1 MSGRSSMLGVFC
13 LARLLLNCTHLSA
26 LEAESAQPASW
37 TLYIENDSFLNTDRY
52 YTNGIRLTRSYSRDG
67 LPRWAHRTRW
77 MERIVDGLHRCS
89 PGGNDGSCFDF
100 EAAWTFGQNLYT
112 PEDLRTS
119 RLIPDQRPYGAWLYY
134 GNVLTLSKPDLQ
146 HSLEID
152 VGAVGGSLALGEPVQ
167 RGWHS
172 LLRWLEHSDTP
183 RDPKGWRNQIKNQ
196 PGLNLVYQLRRR
208 LIEGK
213 TSELRYFDL
222 VPQVSAALGTVNVQA
237 SVGATARFGYNLPN
251 EFPDLVIPF
260 APPPP
265 PQPPPPPVAS
275 PSFALASYRQPP
287 AEPRARSLSA
297 RRWEAY
303 LFARADRRYVAYSAF
318 LDGNL
323 SIFGRSHSVP
333 RVPLVTDLQAGAVL
347 GGRHWRL
354 SVTLVDRSREFRA
367 QRDHQRFA
375 SITVLRAVR

>member
-1 MSGRSSMLGVFC
+1 MSGRSSILGVFC
-13 LARLLLNCTHLSA
+13 LASLLSNNSHLSA
-26 LEAESAQPASW
+26 LEPEPAQPASW

-52 YTNGIRLTRSYSRDG
+52 YTNGIRLTRSYSVDG
-67 LPRWAHRTRW
+67 LPRWAHTTRW
-77 MERIVDGLHRCS
+77 MESIVDRLHRCF
-89 PGGNDGSCFDF
+89 PGGSSGSGFHF

-112 PEDLRTS
+112 PDDLRTS

-134 GNVLTLSKPDLQ
+134 GNVLTVSRLDLQ

-152 VGAVGGSLALGEPVQ
+152 VGAVGGSLALGGPVQ

-196 PGLNLVYQLRRR
+196 PGLNLIYQLRRR
-208 LIEGK
+208 FVEGRT
-213 TSELRYFDL
+213 TSKLRYFDL
-222 VPQVSAALGTVNVQA
+222 VPQANAALGTVNVQA
-237 SVGATARFGYNLPN
+237 SVGATARFGYNLPD
-251 EFPDLVIPF
+251 EFPDLVIPPAPPPP

-265 PQPPPPPVAS
+265 PMAS
-275 PSFALASYRQPP
+275 PSLALASYRQPP
-287 AEPRARSLSA
+287 AERRSRSPSA

-303 LFARADRRYVAYSAF
+303 LFARADQRYVAYSAF

-375 SITVLRAVR
+375 SITVSAKR